1 MKFIRRK
8 RNLLLHLNMAFVGGG
23 CAIYAIML
31 RGNFGQA
38 QTANL
43 TDLVIRVILGDNWFE
58 VFYRFMAFLL
68 FMTALAISHAMKWFL
83 KPVRVEMICFLV
95 EFACIMIAGLLPA
108 EIPDMMGLW
117 PIFFMTG
124 FQWGVFAGAEGFNC
138 STIFCSNNCK
148 QALFGWMDYF
158 ADHKR
163 RSFEQGRFYT
173 ATVIFFYCGA
183 VYLGILTHWLGIRSF
198 FFQIFPLASAVSLW
212 VLTGS
217 QKTAEKKPFTEGPQ
231 NYRKGVSE
239 L

>member
-8 RNLLLHLNMAFVGGG
+8 KNLLLHLIMAFVGGG
-23 CAIYAIML
+23 CAIYGIML

-43 TDLVIRVILGDNWFE
+43 TDLLIHVIIGDDWFQ
-58 VFYRFMAFLL
+58 VLYRFVAFLL
-68 FMTALAISHAMKWFL
+68 FMSALAITHIL
-83 KPVRVEMICFLV
+83 KRFIKQVRVEEICFAV
-95 EFACIMIAGLLPA
+95 EFVCVLIAGMLPA
-108 EIPDMMGLW
+108 DIPDILGLW

-173 ATVIFFYCGA
+173 ATIVFFYTGA
-183 VYLGILTHWLGIRSF
+183 LYLGILTHLIGVRSI
-198 FFQIFPLASAVSLW
+198 FFQMLPLFGAVSLW
-212 VLTGS
+212 IVTGS
-217 QKTAEKKPFTEGPQ
+217 QKTAEKKPFLEGPQ